1 MTRSGGGAAIG
12 DRRSRSADRRVLYAI
27 AYCYQSDMLVYCHE
41 ALYMQQKLQSAS
53 YRQQAAKW
61 DSDSDSDETDEEDLK
76 V

>member
-1 MTRSGGGAAIG
+1 MHASDAIG
-12 DRRSRSADRRVLYAI
+12 RRRRDRRSQHARG
-27 AYCYQSDMLVYCHE
+27 DMLVYCHE